1 MTKIGYRPQ
10 AVPAPSLDPKT
21 VSVENPL
28 SYERTPQS
36 RPPTWVWVL
45 LFIGAAIALMVLLYK
60 SGARQLSAGGFFIF
74 PIMIMSMLFML
85 RNRAGGTDKTKRP
98 AALNQR
104 RADYERNLDTLR
116 AELHADARA
125 QAREIAYHH
134 PDPAQGSLT
143 TLVGSGRMFERS
155 PDRRNFGHVRI
166 GLGLTRI
173 NTRINPPDN
182 VPPEESRESVTAIAA
197 RDFLLAQNVV
207 HDVPRPLHLWDQPG
221 WSVFWER
228 DDQRERIQGWLRA
241 VVSQLCVFHSPGD
254 PDATEPDSAGGVRLA
269 IITDDPEAW
278 EDAKWLPHTADPE
291 FVDASGPL
299 RLIFDDVDSFM
310 SRFGAELNE
319 RPPWALRV
327 EGTAEPPGWL
337 VVVVD
342 YPGASCAPI
351 LGESGKLGV
360 SVIEATGDEDSVLAN
375 PASAFYLDEVGNLLR
390 AAQTVMEAV
399 R

>member
-1 MTKIGYRPQ
+1 MTKIGHRPQ
-10 AVPAPSLDPKT
+10 AVPGPSLDPKS
-21 VSVENPL
+21 VSVDNPL
-28 SYERTPQS
+28 SYERAPKQTI
-36 RPPTWVWVL
+36 PTWVWVV
-45 LFIGAAIALMVLLYK
+45 LFIGAAVVLMWFLYK

-85 RNRAGGTDKTKRP
+85 RNRAGGMDKSKRP

-104 RADYERNLDTLR
+104 RADYARNLDALR
-116 AELHADARA
+116 VDLHTDARA

-143 TLVGSGRMFERS
+143 TLVGSARMFERS

-166 GLGLTRI
+166 GVGLTRI
-173 NTRINPPDN
+173 NTVITPPDN

-228 DDQRERIQGWLRA
+228 SDQRERIQGWLRA

-254 PDATEPDSAGGVRLA
+254 PDAADPGDAGGVRLA

-278 EDAKWLPHTADPE
+278 EDAKWLPHTADPV
-291 FVDASGPL
+291 FMDASGPV
-299 RLIFDDVDSFM
+299 RLIFEDVASFM
-310 SRFGAELNE
+310 SRFGEDLSE
-319 RPPWALRV
+319 RAPWAPRL
-327 EGTAEPPGWL
+327 EGTAEPPSWL

-342 YPGASCAPI
+342 YPGASCTPI
-351 LGESGKLGV
+351 LGETGKQGV

-375 PASAFYLDEVGNLLR
+375 PESAFYLDEVGNLLR
-390 AAQTVMEAV
+390 AVQGV